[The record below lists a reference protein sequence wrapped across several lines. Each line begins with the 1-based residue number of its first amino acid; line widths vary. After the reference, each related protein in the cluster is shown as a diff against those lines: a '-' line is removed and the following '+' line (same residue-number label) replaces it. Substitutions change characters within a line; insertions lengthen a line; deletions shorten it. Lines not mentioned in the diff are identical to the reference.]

1 MRGERGFERGL
12 RYVLLPGLLML
23 LGLVAAACGSDG
35 GATSSWSE
43 VEGSGAAEV
52 DDGGIKRSLI
62 AKPGGTYTIADLVV
76 AGWKKSAE
84 LSTETLPGA
93 TEVWYG
99 FFQQRDIEVRVYA
112 SHEDARGFGV
122 EPARATINPDP
133 SARGGDHG
141 PWTPNIAQYG
151 AYAVVGNLVMMCELD
166 LASCEALVEALD

>member
-1 MRGERGFERGL
+1 MTRERGFARGL
-12 RYVLLPGLLML
+12 RHVLLPVLLAL
-23 LGLVAAACGSDG
+23 LCLAAAGCGSG
-35 GATSSWSE
+35 EASAPSSSE
-43 VEGSGAAEV
+43 VEGAGAGEV
-52 DDGGIKRSLI
+52 DDGGIKTSLI
-62 AKPGGTYTIADLVV
+62 ARPDRTYAIDDLVA

-99 FFQQRDIEVRVYA
+99 FFKQRDIEVRVYA
-112 SHEDARGFGV
+112 SHEDAKEFGV
-122 EPARATINPDP
+122 APARATIDPEP